1 VAYPPR
7 LGIIEPCLSREG
19 AVICLC
25 TTPDLEL
32 LEKFPHSVNG
42 TNLWGP
48 CLPSEGRRSRVPAMS
63 SGNPAYEP
71 ITLVA
76 LIERIGIDLR
86 ERYRPAEELPPMWLS
101 MLARIDT
108 KLDVPDR
115 DIKGAF
121 ESLT

>member
-1 VAYPPR
+1 
-7 LGIIEPCLSREG
+7 
-19 AVICLC
+19 
-25 TTPDLEL
+25 
-32 LEKFPHSVNG
+32 
-42 TNLWGP
+42 
-48 CLPSEGRRSRVPAMS
+48 MS